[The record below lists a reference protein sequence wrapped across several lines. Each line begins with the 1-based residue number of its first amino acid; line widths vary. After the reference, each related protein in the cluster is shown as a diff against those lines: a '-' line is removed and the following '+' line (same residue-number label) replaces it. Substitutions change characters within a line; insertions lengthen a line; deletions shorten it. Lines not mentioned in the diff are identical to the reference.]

1 MPFQLREANSW
12 KICTEWTNQTPRA
25 GQYTGDRSEVKRC
38 LMIYYTWYVFILP
51 CGQVDNSTSIL
62 LNWSYNTRDT
72 VEPRPRQMIG
82 MFASLNSVM
91 CRCIDLYVHKIY
103 IYMFPSRSFGWRDK
117 IISPKAY
124 WITST
129 NYRFLCQQK
138 GVGLEVY
145 PSYNL

>member
-1 MPFQLREANSW
+1 MPFQLREADGW
-12 KICTEWTNQTPRA
+12 KICTKWTNQTPRA
-25 GQYTGDRSEVKRC
+25 GQYTGDRSGMKRC

-51 CGQVDNSTSIL
+51 CGQVDNSILSIL
-62 LNWSYNTRDT
+62 LNWSCNTRDS
-72 VEPRPRQMIG
+72 VEPRPRHMIG

-91 CRCIDLYVHKIY
+91 CRCKDLYVHNIY
-103 IYMFPSRSFGWRDK
+103 IYVSLKILLGGDK
-117 IISPKAY
+117 IMSPKAY
-124 WITST
+124 WIAST